1 MGDRLISGVSISIAM
16 TSVDLSKMDPMARK
30 METAVKA
37 FNKAL
42 EDGDANAAN
51 EHLSV
56 IKNTSDFLSEDL
68 WSIVQKADNQLIGGP
83 NDRFAGGV
91 PIMQFTETG
100 QVLDVGNRGDMIK
113 GLILPARTGGIMQP
127 QRSPGQRL

>member
-1 MGDRLISGVSISIAM
+1 MGDSLISGVSVSIGM

-37 FNKAL
+37 FHKAL
-42 EDGDANAAN
+42 EEGDANAAN
-51 EHLSV
+51 EHLQI

-68 WSIVQKADNQLIGGP
+68 WSIVQKSVETPTGP
-83 NDRFAGGV
+83 NQRFAGGV
-91 PIMQFTETG
+91 PVMQFAETG
-100 QVLDVGNRGDMIK
+100 QVLDVGNRGDMVK

>member
-1 MGDRLISGVSISIAM
+1 M
-16 TSVDLSKMDPMARK
+16 TSMDLSKMDPMARK

-42 EDGDANAAN
+42 ENGDANAAN
-51 EHLSV
+51 EHLQI
-56 IKNTSDFLSEDL
+56 IKNTSDFLSDDL
-68 WSIVQKADNQLIGGP
+68 WSLVQKGVDTPTGP
-83 NDRFAGGV
+83 NQRFAGGV
-91 PIMQFTETG
+91 PIMQFTETS